1 MSQAE
6 APPREVGSA
15 GEHPGCRGGRSE
27 QRGEGRPGA
36 AAKGRQAPPR
46 VRRGGRR
53 GGRVWAQHWLG
64 TRCAWFTAP
73 GQGTLADPW
82 SRGRH
87 CLLFAETRLG
97 RRTWAW
103 GDPRPRRSALIPKH
117 FGAS

>member
-36 AAKGRQAPPR
+36 ASNGRQAPPR

-53 GGRVWAQHWLG
+53 GGRVVGSALAGDTVRLVHSTWAGDPGRPLEQK
-64 TRCAWFTAP
+64 TALSSLCRDQA
-73 GQGTLADPW
+73 GEEDMG
-82 SRGRH
+82 
-87 CLLFAETRLG
+87 LG
-97 RRTWAW
+97 R
-103 GDPRPRRSALIPKH
+103 S
-117 FGAS
+117 